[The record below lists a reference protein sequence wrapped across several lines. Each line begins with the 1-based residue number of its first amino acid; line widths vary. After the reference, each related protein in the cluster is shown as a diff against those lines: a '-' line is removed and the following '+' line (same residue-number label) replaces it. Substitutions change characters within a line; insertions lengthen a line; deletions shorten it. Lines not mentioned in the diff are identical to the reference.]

1 MLTKNVVF
9 KKGSKFLSKIGLVTR
24 DFFPTAW
31 NDDLKKMGVDDSKAL
46 KEEQREELLDKIIS
60 AKENLGYAVHVLS
73 PRFIS
78 TSMFKRVKYNLN
90 TIRSVH

>member
-1 MLTKNVVF
+1 MLTKDVVVF
-9 KKGSKFLSKIGLVTR
+9 KKGSEFLSKIVLMTR

-78 TSMFKRVKYNLN
+78 TSMFKRVKSGSLG
-90 TIRSVH
+90 